1 MCSMEG
7 ESEAP
12 GLGSSMALQQ
22 DGLCL
27 PDPLRSQVFGTR
39 AAVLGPAQRS
49 AGRRARH
56 PPAETRPVELN
67 LIPRCVINK
76 ILIIT
81 AEDAKDSFNQRSPLC
96 LFLAVF
102 QPNAVT

>member
-1 MCSMEG
+1 MKG

-12 GLGSSMALQQ
+12 GLGSSMVLQQ
-22 DGLCL
+22 DDLCL

-49 AGRRARH
+49 AAQRARRS
-56 PPAETRPVELN
+56 PAEPRPVELN
-67 LIPRCVINK
+67 LIPWCVINK

-81 AEDAKDSFNQRSPLC
+81 AEDVKGSFNQRSL
-96 LFLAVF
+96 LYLSSAVF
-102 QPNAVT
+102 QPKAVT